1 MQTKTGTLAFS
12 APEMF
17 EMSEYD
23 EKVDMWSAGI
33 LLYMMLSGEHPFDSG
48 NISVSQVIQ
57 NILQGQSI
65 IFRTIHDKENETW
78 SSISG

>member
-48 NISVSQVIQ
+48 NISVS
-57 NILQGQSI
+57 
-65 IFRTIHDKENETW
+65 
-78 SSISG
+78 